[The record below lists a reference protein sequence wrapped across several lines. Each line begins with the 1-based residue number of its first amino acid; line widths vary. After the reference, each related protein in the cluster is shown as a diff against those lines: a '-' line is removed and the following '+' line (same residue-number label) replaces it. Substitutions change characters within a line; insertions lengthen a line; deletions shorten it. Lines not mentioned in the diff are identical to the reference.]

1 MSIKDETVLAGKK
14 TLEVIPVETKTTV
27 SNAQTGEEYAGENE
41 AKADVDNPA
50 TDTTSDDIRRDVA
63 VKVNKL
69 DIFGEVNSYCRAR
82 SHLINSRISCH
93 PWAVSAATG
102 TRT

>member
-14 TLEVIPVETKTTV
+14 TPEVIPVETKTTV
-27 SNAQTGEEYAGENE
+27 SNAQTGKEYADENE

-50 TDTTSDDIRRDVA
+50 TATTSDDIRRDVA

-69 DIFGEVNSYCRAR
+69 DIFGEVNS
-82 SHLINSRISCH
+82 
-93 PWAVSAATG
+93 
-102 TRT
+102 

>member
-14 TLEVIPVETKTTV
+14 TPNVIPVETTATV

-50 TDTTSDDIRRDVA
+50 TATTDNDIRRDVA
-63 VKVNKL
+63 ITVNKL
-69 DIFGEVNSYCRAR
+69 DIFGEVKY
-82 SHLINSRISCH
+82 
-93 PWAVSAATG
+93 
-102 TRT
+102 

>member
-14 TLEVIPVETKTTV
+14 TPEVIPVETKTTV
-27 SNAQTGEEYAGENE
+27 TNAQTGEEYVDDNE

-50 TDTTSDDIRRDVA
+50 TATTSDDIRRDVA

-69 DIFGEVNSYCRAR
+69 DIFGEVNS
-82 SHLINSRISCH
+82 
-93 PWAVSAATG
+93 
-102 TRT
+102 

>member
-14 TLEVIPVETKTTV
+14 TPEVIPVETKTTV

-50 TDTTSDDIRRDVA
+50 TATTANDIRRDVA
-63 VKVNKL
+63 ITVNKL
-69 DIFGEVNSYCRAR
+69 DIFGEVNS
-82 SHLINSRISCH
+82 
-93 PWAVSAATG
+93 
-102 TRT
+102 

>member
-1 MSIKDETVLAGKK
+1 MSIKDETVLAGKNQP
-14 TLEVIPVETKTTV
+14 TVIPVETKTTV
-27 SNAQTGEEYAGENE
+27 TNAQTGKEYVNDNE

-69 DIFGEVNSYCRAR
+69 DIFGEVNS
-82 SHLINSRISCH
+82 
-93 PWAVSAATG
+93 
-102 TRT
+102 

>member
-14 TLEVIPVETKTTV
+14 TPEVIPVETTATV
-27 SNAQTGEEYAGENE
+27 SNAQTGEEYADENE

-69 DIFGEVNSYCRAR
+69 DIFGEVNS
-82 SHLINSRISCH
+82 
-93 PWAVSAATG
+93 
-102 TRT
+102 

>member
-69 DIFGEVNSYCRAR
+69 DIFGEVNS
-82 SHLINSRISCH
+82 
-93 PWAVSAATG
+93 
-102 TRT
+102 